1 MADANPF
8 VYSRPVAPEDV
19 LDREE
24 EVAQLLSL
32 AGGGHYVR
40 LFAPR
45 RFGKTSLLRKTLA
58 EAERGGELVPV
69 LVDLYGV
76 LSYADVT
83 IRIERAYAQ
92 LRGTVRRT
100 IESILR
106 TTGLGLSLGAP
117 GISVKLQLEPRTD
130 PLPALHA
137 LLDLPERVAERS
149 GSRVL
154 VALDEFQDITK
165 VQDFDKLLRSHIQ
178 HQGESASYVFCGSE
192 PGMMRELFD
201 VKGRP
206 LYGQAEP
213 LRLGRLADQ
222 DVAAY
227 IAERFSRTKRSADR
241 VLDALLSTARGHPQ
255 RAMLLAH
262 RLWDEVSPGKS
273 GDEDEWQAA
282 LARTRSQ
289 VAAEFDAL
297 WRGLETNEQ
306 RALRALALFPE
317 APYGARALG
326 AVDLKKSG
334 AHYAVRSLLAKGEL
348 EEENGRAV
356 FVDPLFELWLRDVQ
370 SGNPGAVDAPV

>member
-1 MADANPF
+1 MADVNPF
-8 VYSRPVAPEDV
+8 VYSRPVAPENV

-24 EVAQLLSL
+24 EIAQLLSL

-58 EAERGGELVPV
+58 DAEAGAMVPV

-76 LSYADVT
+76 LSFADVT
-83 IRIERAYAQ
+83 IRIERAYSQ
-92 LRGTVRRT
+92 LQGPIRRT

-137 LLDLPERVAERS
+137 LLDLPERVADRS

-154 VALDEFQDITK
+154 VALDEFQDIAK

-201 VKGRP
+201 TKGRP
-206 LYGQAEP
+206 LYGQAQP
-213 LRLGRLADQ
+213 LRLGRLADA
-222 DVAAY
+222 DVALY
-227 IAERFSRTKRSADR
+227 IGERFARTKRSADR
-241 VLDALLSTARGHPQ
+241 VLDALLATARGHPQ

-262 RLWDEVSPGKS
+262 RLWDEVAPGTS
-273 GDEDEWQAA
+273 ADEDQWQAA

-306 RALRALALFPE
+306 RALRALALFPD

-348 EEENGRAV
+348 EEEDGRTV

-370 SGNPGAVDAPV
+370 SGTLGDGDAPV